1 MGLENEDEMLTNT
14 QNLHWTGGLS
24 AASIVRVFKLGVATG
39 TTLTS
44 TGSV

>member
-1 MGLENEDEMLTNT
+1 MLTDT
-14 QNLHWTGGLS
+14 QNMHWTGGLS

>member
-1 MGLENEDEMLTNT
+1 MLKNM
-14 QNLHWTGGLS
+14 QNMHWTGGLS
-24 AASIVRVFKLGVATG
+24 AAALVRVFKLGVATG